1 MISNSTCS
9 SRSRRI
15 FTAALVTSLGF
26 GVVLTSAAQSTAPT
40 ALQMGAAIGG
50 SDGVRVSTGT
60 SANSPASASLV
71 PSIAT
76 EEYAPKPSSGMNQ
89 GIMLHGH
96 WTINVKNPD
105 GTQVQHHEFENQLQY
120 DGTQFLTALLS
131 GYGVAGDYAIYFT
144 NATAQA
150 TASPTTN
157 VVCPAPASTTT
168 STFPYCSIV
177 QNINTQPGIFH
188 CLHYY
193 CVSGLTAT
201 PNFGSGTGL
210 PNFTLTGSITAPQ
223 AGVVVN
229 VYVGM
234 NGCNV
239 ASTATPPTPTSPGTI
254 TATACEAQT
263 VITYGGTLSGTT
275 ITPITVVAGQIIQI
289 TVTYTFS

>member
-1 MISNSTCS
+1 MTTNAVP
-9 SRSRRI
+9 SRSLTSRLASLAVVALMLTANMI
-15 FTAALVTSLGF
+15 AVAQSSATEHGKGPLQVGAALSG
-26 GVVLTSAAQSTAPT
+26 GVFTGPSGQPT
-40 ALQMGAAIGG
+40 PTPQ
-50 SDGVRVSTGT
+50 V
-60 SANSPASASLV
+60 PASA
-71 PSIAT
+71 PGT
-76 EEYAPKPSSGMNQ
+76 GMHD
-89 GIMLHGH
+89 GIKLHGH

-144 NATAQA
+144 NATATP

-157 VVCPAPASTTT
+157 VVCPAPVSTST

-177 QNINTQPGIFH
+177 QNVNSQPGIFH
-188 CLHYY
+188 CLHYF
-193 CVSGLTAT
+193 CVPGLTAT
-201 PNFGSGTGL
+201 PTFGSGTGL
-210 PNFTLTGSITAPQ
+210 PNFTLMGSIAAQQ
-223 AGVVVN
+223 AGAVVN

-263 VITYGGTLSGTT
+263 VGSFTGTMSGTT

-289 TVTYTFS
+289 TVTFTFS